1 MKHSSKVLGA
11 FLIMALC
18 LPLHA
23 GKIYKWQDESG
34 SWHYSEKPPLE
45 MEPEVIKTKEKAKA
59 GTMSNDDNLQKGSS
73 INSKNHNEEELK
85 LPVDKDASTP
95 LYTPEERRANCKLA
109 TERLKGLETH
119 PRTLIKDEKTG
130 EPRYLTPDEHENW
143 QKTSREEIKKFCE
156 P

>member
-11 FLIMALC
+11 FLAMALC

-23 GKIYKWQDESG
+23 AKVYKWQDESG

-45 MEPEVIKTKEKAKA
+45 VEPEVIKIKGETKVATDSISDDLQAKKTA
-59 GTMSNDDNLQKGSS
+59 DGKEREESELTAPADKND
-73 INSKNHNEEELK
+73 
-85 LPVDKDASTP
+85 STP
-95 LYTPEERRANCKLA
+95 LYTPEERRANCNLA

-119 PRTLIKDEKTG
+119 PRALIKDEKTG
-130 EPRYLTPDEHENW
+130 EPRYLTPDEHETW
-143 QKTSREEIKKFCE
+143 QKTSREEIKKFCK